1 MKFLSL
7 LVPTFAVFSAVSAAP
22 TALSS
27 ISKPVEATDPTAVIS
42 TLFSTV
48 QEHTAKIN
56 STAAGVSQSSPLE
69 EQQAAGKAITAEL
82 AAINSAVVQAT
93 SQVQGIHKHAMALKN
108 STIATRQTVDLDID
122 LAPLVT
128 NLLLEVSG
136 TLDNVISSLG
146 LPATLSFL
154 GPLVGSLGGLLAS
167 LEVVVNQLLALVKQL
182 LDGLLTGLSEGLT
195 GLAL

>member
-1 MKFLSL
+1 
-7 LVPTFAVFSAVSAAP
+7 
-22 TALSS
+22 
-27 ISKPVEATDPTAVIS
+27 
-42 TLFSTV
+42 
-48 QEHTAKIN
+48 
-56 STAAGVSQSSPLE
+56 
-69 EQQAAGKAITAEL
+69 
-82 AAINSAVVQAT
+82 
-93 SQVQGIHKHAMALKN
+93 MALKN

-122 LAPLVT
+122 LVPLVT

>member
-1 MKFLSL
+1 M
-7 LVPTFAVFSAVSAAP
+7 P
-22 TALSS
+22 
-27 ISKPVEATDPTAVIS
+27 D
-42 TLFSTV
+42 
-48 QEHTAKIN
+48 

-93 SQVQGIHKHAMALKN
+93 SQVQGIHKHAMSLKN

-146 LPATLSFL
+146 LPATLSLDLSSAAWVDF
-154 GPLVGSLGGLLAS
+154 SRLLKS
-167 LEVVVNQLLALVKQL
+167 
-182 LDGLLTGLSEGLT
+182 LLTSCLPLSSSFLTAFSPVSLRVSPVLLCKGLSMLPVVPHVKIFRNNI
-195 GLAL
+195 

>member
-7 LVPTFAVFSAVSAAP
+7 LVPTFAVFSAVAAAP
-22 TALSS
+22 TGVNT
-27 ISKPVEATDPTAVIS
+27 ISKPVEATDPSAIIS
-42 TLFSTV
+42 GLYSTV

-93 SQVQGIHKHAMALKN
+93 SQIKSLPQHSMALKN
-108 STIATRQTVDLDID
+108 STIATRQTPNLD
-122 LAPLVT
+122 LAPVVT

-136 TLDNVISSLG
+136 TLNNVISSLG
-146 LPATLSFL
+146 LTATLSFL
-154 GPLVGSLGGLLAS
+154 GPLVNSLGGLLSS
-167 LEVVVNQLLALVKQL
+167 LEVVVDQLLAVVKQL
-182 LDGLLTGLSEGLT
+182 LDGLLTGLSLGLS

>member
-42 TLFSTV
+42 ALYSTV

-69 EQQAAGKAITAEL
+69 EQQAAGKAITAQL
-82 AAINSAVVQAT
+82 AAINAAVVQAT
-93 SQVQGIHKHAMALKN
+93 SQVQGIHQQAMTLKN
-108 STIATRQTVDLDID
+108 STIATRQTSDLD

-136 TLDNVISSLG
+136 TLNNVISSLG
-146 LPATLSFL
+146 LTATLSFL

-182 LDGLLTGLSEGLT
+182 LDGLLTGLSEGLS

>member
-22 TALSS
+22 TAVNT
-27 ISKPVEATDPTAVIS
+27 ISKPVEATDPTAIIS
-42 TLFSTV
+42 GLYSTV

-56 STAAGVSQSSPLE
+56 STAAGVSQSSPLQ

-93 SQVQGIHKHAMALKN
+93 SQIKALPQHSMALKN
-108 STIATRQTVDLDID
+108 STIATRQAPNLD

-128 NLLLEVSG
+128 NVLLDVSG
-136 TLDNVISSLG
+136 ALNNVISSLG
-146 LPATLSFL
+146 LTATLSFL
-154 GPLVGSLGGLLAS
+154 GPLVSSLGGLLAS
-167 LEVVVNQLLALVKQL
+167 LEVVVDQLLAVVKQL
-182 LDGLLTGLSEGLT
+182 LDGLLTGLSEGLS
-195 GLAL
+195 GLTL